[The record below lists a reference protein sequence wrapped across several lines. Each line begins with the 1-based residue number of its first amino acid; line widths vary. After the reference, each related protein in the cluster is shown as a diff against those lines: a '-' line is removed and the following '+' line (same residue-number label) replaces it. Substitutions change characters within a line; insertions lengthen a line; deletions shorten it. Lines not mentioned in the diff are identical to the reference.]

1 MPPACEAMTTWVA
14 RVRSSVIDRYSSRS
28 IAGACSTHTERTR
41 MPSGGV
47 CGVVSRIPRIW
58 AAAAPAAAASAAT
71 LMPPALPRPPAWTWA
86 LTTTRPPSRCAISR
100 ARAGVSATSPSGTG
114 TPNSRRRSLAWYSWI
129 FTRAGSRGLFAPAAE
144 LAQEPDDRIVVVG
157 HPLLHGND
165 PVVGDVDVLRADL
178 RAALRDV
185 AQTDPGLGADEFGA
199 VEGVQRV
206 HVQPGDLD
214 EEARP
219 RERRL
224 ELLVV

>member
-71 LMPPALPRPPAWTWA
+71 LMPPALPRPPAWTCA
-86 LTTTRPPSRCAISR
+86 LTTTRPPSRWAISR
-100 ARAGVSATSPSGTG
+100 ARAGVTATSPSGTG
-114 TPNSRRRSLAWYSWI
+114 TPNSRRRSLAWYSWT
-129 FTRAGSRGLFAPAAE
+129 FTRAGSRRLCAPAAE

-157 HPLLHGND
+157 HPLLHRNNA
-165 PVVGDVDVLRADL
+165 VVGDVDVLRTHL
-178 RAALRDV
+178 RATLRDV
-185 AQTDPGLGADEFGA
+185 AETDPRLSANELRSIDG
-199 VEGVQRV
+199 VERM

-214 EEARP
+214 E
-219 RERRL
+219 
-224 ELLVV
+224 